1 MMWRVLKAELS
12 DSEHV
17 VFVSAVEPPSGV
29 TRSCWSQA
37 CSRRSAEFCS
47 RDHTHLEQLMKI
59 RCVCVCECVRS
70 PGAGVVCDQTHS
82 SCPCW
87 LAMCS
92 GRRPAAQGLLAS
104 AWCWSRSLTVSP
116 WPCLQASVKAVFPS
130 HVWRFTPAPG
140 RTKHTSQPL
149 TSEKKCPMTRNDVLF
164 WDLYLLLS
172 WPVLLLVCGYSESI
186 IFIYLFMSR

>member
-1 MMWRVLKAELS
+1 MWCLCQLS
-12 DSEHV
+12 SHRQASHAAADPRPVPGDLQS
-17 VFVSAVEPPSGV
+17 SAAVITHTWSSWWRSGV
-29 TRSCWSQA
+29 
-37 CSRRSAEFCS
+37 
-47 RDHTHLEQLMKI
+47 
-59 RCVCVCECVRS
+59 CVCVCVRS

-92 GRRPAAQGLLAS
+92 GRRPALQGLLAS